1 MKKDNWITTFTGKK
15 FHLFDPQLDEIC
27 IEDIAHALSLIC
39 RFGGHLPEHYSV
51 AQHSILV
58 SQLVPQDLTL
68 EGLLHDAEETYIGD
82 MVRPLKLEMPEFNVV
97 TRNIQSKIIKKFQLF
112 PIKLPYPPIY
122 KRDVSYIKE
131 ADNQALFLEKR
142 ELFLNAKEQVWDLE
156 FLSAQES
163 NTPLPDIHLS
173 YMHPKIAEAQ
183 FLSVFHSEWKKRHGT
198 DYR

>member
-51 AQHSILV
+51 AQHSVLV
-58 SQLVPQDLTL
+58 SQLVRNENCL

-97 TRNIQSKIIKKFQLF
+97 TRNIQSKVIEKF
-112 PIKLPYPPIY
+112 KLYTIWAGKLVKEAY
-122 KRDVSYIKE
+122 MIALTIEKRD
-131 ADNQALFLEKR
+131 LFLV
-142 ELFLNAKEQVWDLE
+142 AKEQKWGLREGIDSSLIVPE
-156 FLSAQES
+156 NISIA
-163 NTPLPDIHLS
+163 
-173 YMHPKIAEAQ
+173 YMHPKIAETQ

-198 DYR
+198 AYTDNR

>member
-1 MKKDNWITTFTGKK
+1 MSKKDNWITTFTGKK

-58 SQLVPQDLTL
+58 SQLVSKDLIL
-68 EGLLHDAEETYIGD
+68 EGLLHDAEEAYIGD

-97 TRNIQSKIIKKFQLF
+97 TRNIQSKISQKFSLF
-112 PIKLPYPPIY
+112 YMPPELLNW
-122 KRDVSYIKE
+122 SGLNIKE
-131 ADNQALFLEKR
+131 ADNKALFLEKR
-142 ELFLNAKEQVWDLE
+142 ELFLNAKEQVWDLA
-156 FLSAQES
+156 FLDAQES
-163 NTPLPDIHLS
+163 KTILS
-173 YMHPKIAEAQ
+173 NISVAYMHPKIAETQ

-198 DYR
+198 NYR

>member
-51 AQHSILV
+51 AQHSVLV
-58 SQLVPQDLTL
+58 SQLVTENLRL
-68 EGLLHDAEETYIGD
+68 EGLLHDAEEAYIGD

-97 TRNIQSKIIKKFQLF
+97 TRNIQSKIIDKFKLF
-112 PIKLPYPPIY
+112 NSLYALDI
-122 KRDVSYIKE
+122 DVKN

-142 ELFLNAKEQVWDLE
+142 ELFHVAKLKIWDLA
-156 FLSAQES
+156 FLDAHES
-163 NTPLPDIHLS
+163 KTPLPDVHLS
-173 YMHPKIAEAQ
+173 YMHPKIAETQ

-198 DYR
+198 AYTDNR